1 LKDVLTRP
9 VVRFA
14 KMSKPLFVR
23 TASPEA
29 VSTMKTDTEVVVQTM
44 LVRLVDHG
52 ESGEVEATVQRIVK
66 LCQLG
71 HVSHNGFHTAHL
83 FSQIELL
90 PNAAQRD
97 ACSRFHDYI
106 LAANGVQ
113 RIIVPVDDTR
123 NRDTGIF
130 LH

>member
-1 LKDVLTRP
+1 MLLK
-9 VVRFA
+9 
-14 KMSKPLFVR
+14 
-23 TASPEA
+23 
-29 VSTMKTDTEVVVQTM
+29 
-44 LVRLVDHG
+44 LVDLG

-71 HVSHNGFHTAHL
+71 HVSHNRFHTAHL

-97 ACSRFHDYI
+97 ACSMLHDYI

-123 NRDTGIF
+123 NRDTGMF

>member
-1 LKDVLTRP
+1 
-9 VVRFA
+9 
-14 KMSKPLFVR
+14 MSKPLLVR
-23 TASPEA
+23 TTSPEA
-29 VSTMKTDTEVVVQTM
+29 VSTMKTDAEVVVQTM
-44 LVRLVDHG
+44 LLTLVDHG
-52 ESGEVEATVQRIVK
+52 EVREVEATVQRKIK

-97 ACSRFHDYI
+97 ACSILHDYVF
-106 LAANGVQ
+106 AANGVQ

-123 NRDTGIF
+123 NRDTGIS